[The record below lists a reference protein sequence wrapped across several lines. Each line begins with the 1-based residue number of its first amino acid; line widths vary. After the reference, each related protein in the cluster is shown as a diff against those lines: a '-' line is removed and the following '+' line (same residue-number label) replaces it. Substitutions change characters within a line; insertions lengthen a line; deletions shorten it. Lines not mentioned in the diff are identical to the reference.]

1 LLLCFVLHFVGLR
14 AEVCVPKALRA
25 STPSTL
31 ARISARVA
39 AGPNRSA
46 LFCFK
51 VGAIALPN
59 RAA

>member
-1 LLLCFVLHFVGLR
+1 LHFVGLR

-25 STPSTL
+25 SKPSVL
-31 ARISARVA
+31 AHISARVA
-39 AGPNRSA
+39 AGPYRSA

-51 VGAIALPN
+51 VGAIVLPG